1 MVKHNRREFEE
12 EETLEKDEEYMD
24 NYYIRKN
31 QELVILL
38 YALF

>member
-1 MVKHNRREFEE
+1 MVKHNRREFE

-24 NYYIRKN
+24 NYYLRKN